1 MVDSTHQSNHCD
13 EEKEDSYSNDS
24 SNDVDVGHQT
34 QALAPSSHSNEQQA
48 HQHIDHVESAQ
59 RILGAGK
66 ATTNHLPSSGDP
78 SDPKDL
84 GEGTGD
90 RLLRPPQLLSL

>member
-48 HQHIDHVESAQ
+48 HQLQETNRLHLK
-59 RILGAGK
+59 RILECC
-66 ATTNHLPSSGDP
+66 TSRD
-78 SDPKDL
+78 
-84 GEGTGD
+84 
-90 RLLRPPQLLSL
+90 